1 MLKGFKAFI
10 SRGNMIDLAVGVI
23 IGVAFA
29 AIVKSLTDDI
39 ISPILGKLGG
49 RPDFSSFKP
58 FDIGIGNF
66 INAVINFLIQAAG
79 LYFLIVVPFNRFAKR
94 LSAAPTTSEVLL
106 AEIRDTLRAQMQAP
120 AEVRKAAAAG
130 SSSASAL

>member
-39 ISPILGKLGG
+39 LSPLLGKLGG
-49 RPDFSSFKP
+49 KPNFSDFKP
-58 FDIGIGNF
+58 FGIGIGNF

-94 LSAAPTTSEVLL
+94 LAPAPTTSEVLL
-106 AEIRDTLRAQMQAP
+106 AEIRDTLRARMQP
-120 AEVRKAAAAG
+120 TGEVKTAAAG
-130 SSSASAL
+130 QGGTLAL